1 MLAAMPPRRL
11 APILLVAFA
20 LGSPAAAAPA
30 APSSPDRAV
39 EAKRLPLCKK
49 GKTSKRR
56 CRAPR
61 GYRVVRTKK
70 GYRAVK
76 IRRPAAQGPATTAP
90 TSMPPTA
97 PATADPAPAAPSPSA
112 ANAAGG
118 VRNDQAFTDALKSA
132 VFYKTYNGGAGYGS
146 YAYNFMPDALGQDPA
161 VGTIFRLRYCTYYV
175 SFVASGSALREN
187 YDGAWTVKEGY
198 AHPDRPGT
206 YSGVLVL
213 WRQGMPTD
221 QAVQAKVAFNST
233 NAEVE
238 VGDGSKYFEGGAFV
252 SKPGRATRDC
262 STWEPESA
270 G

>member
-1 MLAAMPPRRL
+1 MPARRL
-11 APILLVAFA
+11 ALILVAAFA
-20 LGSPAAAAPA
+20 LGSPTAAAPA

-61 GYRVVRTKK
+61 GYRVVRTSK
-70 GYRAVK
+70 GYRCVK

-90 TSMPPTA
+90 TSTPPTA
-97 PATADPAPAAPSPSA
+97 PAGAEPAPGTELPSA
-112 ANAAGG
+112 TNAAGG
-118 VRNDQAFTDALKSA
+118 VRNDQAFTDALKST

-146 YAYNFMPDALGQDPA
+146 YAYNFMPDVLGQDPA
-161 VGTIFRLRYCTYYV
+161 TGPVFRLRYCTYYV

-187 YDGAWTVKEGY
+187 YDAAWVVKEGY
-198 AHPDRPGT
+198 THPDRPGT

-221 QAVQAKVAFNST
+221 QAVHAKVAFNAT
-233 NAEVE
+233 NAEME
-238 VGDGSKYFEGGAFV
+238 VGDGSKYFEGGRYV
-252 SKPGRATRDC
+252 NKPGRATLNC

>member
-1 MLAAMPPRRL
+1 MPARRL
-11 APILLVAFA
+11 ALILLVAFA
-20 LGSPAAAAPA
+20 LGSPTAGSAAGSATSG
-30 APSSPDRAV
+30 SSPDRAV

-61 GYRVVRTKK
+61 GYRVVKTRK
-70 GYRAVK
+70 GYRCVK
-76 IRRPAAQGPATTAP
+76 IRRPAAK
-90 TSMPPTA
+90 S
-97 PATADPAPAAPSPSA
+97 PATAPPATPPATEPAPAAEPPPA
-112 ANAAGG
+112 TNAAGG

-146 YAYNFMPDALGQDPA
+146 YAYNFMPDVLGQDPA
-161 VGTIFRLRYCTYYV
+161 VGTLFRLRYCTYYV

-198 AHPDRPGT
+198 THPDRPGT
-206 YSGVLVL
+206 YSGLLVL

-221 QAVQAKVAFNST
+221 QAVQAKVAFNAT
-233 NAEVE
+233 NAEIE
-238 VGDGSKYFEGGAFV
+238 VGDGSKYFEGGQYV
-252 SKPGRATRDC
+252 NKPGRATRDC